1 MKVSVQSIHFDA
13 DVKLLEFIQK
23 KCDKLDVFF
32 DRIVD
37 ANVYLKL
44 EKHEPKQN
52 KLVEIKVHV
61 PGETL
66 IATEYGTS
74 FEEATDFCTE
84 KLKAQLKRFKEK
96 HNAHHA
102 SKISVPII
110 SEIEND

>member
-13 DVKLLEFIQK
+13 DIKLLEFIQK

-32 DRIVD
+32 DRIID
-37 ANVYLKL
+37 ANVYLKV

-52 KLVEIKVHV
+52 KFVEIKVHV

-66 IATEYGTS
+66 HASEFGTT

-84 KLKAQLKRFKEK
+84 KLKGQLKKFKEK
-96 HNAHHA
+96 LNEKHFD
-102 SKISVPII
+102 KPL
-110 SEIEND
+110 